1 MQAKP
6 KVLMILHIP
15 PPVNGAAM
23 VGKYITESE
32 VINKA
37 FSINYINLTTSFE
50 LGAIGKGN
58 LSKLF
63 VILKIVRN
71 TLSALLRKRY
81 DLCYMTLTAK
91 GAGFYK
97 DFLIVM
103 LLKLFRR
110 KIIYHFHNK
119 GVKQNSTSWSKRLL
133 YRFAFNHTQSIL
145 LAPQLYADVSDY
157 VKPEDAYFCPNGIPD
172 ILEPNTPSVTTENSG
187 TECKFLFLSNMMFE
201 KGVFTL
207 LEACKNLREQYVT
220 FECHFVGAWSDIS
233 EEDFRQKLTSLGLTK
248 NVFAHGPVY
257 GDKKLDF
264 FRDADVFVFP
274 TFYHNEAFPL
284 VNLEAMQQE
293 KPVISTPEGGI
304 PNMVIDGETGF
315 LIGQRNVQELTE
327 KMAILIK
334 DPVLRKQMG
343 AAGRKR
349 YKDFFTKEKFE
360 NKLIEILTDT
370 IANT

>member
-15 PPVNGAAM
+15 PPINGAAM
-23 VGKYITESE
+23 VGKYVTES
-32 VINKA
+32 VAINKSS
-37 FSINYINLTTSFE
+37 SIDYINLTTSFE

-63 VILKIVRN
+63 IILKIVRN
-71 TLSALLRKRY
+71 TFSALLSKRY

-97 DFLIVM
+97 DFLIVV

-110 KIIYHFHNK
+110 KIIFHFHNK
-119 GVKQNSTSWSKRLL
+119 GVKENSTSWFKKLL
-133 YRFAFNHTQSIL
+133 YRFAFKNTQSIL
-145 LAPQLYADVSDY
+145 LAPQLYDDVSDY
-157 VKPEDAYFCPNGIPD
+157 IRPEDAYFCPNGIPALQKP
-172 ILEPNTPSVTTENSG
+172 IEPAITTENPG
-187 TECKFLFLSNMMFE
+187 AVCKFLFLSNMMFD

-207 LEACKNLREQYVT
+207 LDACKILKEQALT

-233 EEDFRQKLTSLGLTK
+233 ENDFRQKLSSLGLTK

-257 GDKKLDF
+257 GDAKLYF
-264 FRDADVFVFP
+264 FKDADVFVFP

-284 VNLEAMQQE
+284 VNLEAMQMGL
-293 KPVISTPEGGI
+293 PVISTPEGGI
-304 PNMVIDGETGF
+304 PDMVIDGETGF
-315 LIGQRNVQELTE
+315 LTSQSNVQELAD
-327 KMAILIK
+327 KMALLIK
-334 DPVLRKQMG
+334 KPILRKQMG

-349 YKDFFTKEKFE
+349 YSALFTKDKFE
-360 NKLIEILTDT
+360 TKLIEIFTDT
-370 IANT
+370 IANQ